1 MFIIF
6 SFMNQRLKLKAKA
19 LIKMINVSVSHI
31 CQMLYPDQVCWLG
44 SGLYSWQGAEAQSG
58 EQWSSGGGLLSTA
71 AIISAGRINIYESWQ
86 QTFAKFTQCPETGEV
101 PY

>member
-31 CQMLYPDQVCWLG
+31 CQMLYPDQVWSLVAGLWFVFLTG
-44 SGLYSWQGAEAQSG
+44 SGGAEWRAV
-58 EQWSSGGGLLSTA
+58 EQWRGIVVNSSHH
-71 AIISAGRINIYESWQ
+71 
-86 QTFAKFTQCPETGEV
+86 
-101 PY
+101 